1 MPIPFDH
8 GTPAPLRL
16 FLKDH
21 TVKKSKDLGWVTV
34 NNGGLLNAEEAAFE
48 ILLTTDKNIRYQ
60 QNLAER
66 TIAMWY
72 SPTRHDRSCHYTLE
86 HSWPT

>member
-1 MPIPFDH
+1 LTTAPWP
-8 GTPAPLRL
+8 PLRL

-21 TVKKSKDLGWVTV
+21 TVEKSKDQGWGTV
-34 NNGGLLNAEEAAFE
+34 NNGGLLKAAEEAAFE
-48 ILLTTDKNIRYQ
+48 ILLATDKNIRYQ
-60 QNLAER
+60 QNFAER

-72 SPTRHDRSCHYTLE
+72 SPTRDGRSCDDTLE